1 MAQDIHSGKLD
12 GSLRVVW
19 HEAES
24 KEHAKSAQDA
34 LISLFRRDF
43 GRPPQNNKRRESHRA
58 PERYEAI
65 YSEIKKLIS
74 AA

>member
-1 MAQDIHSGKLD
+1 MARDICSGKLD
-12 GSLRVVW
+12 SSLRIVW
-19 HEAES
+19 HEPES

-43 GRPPQNNKRRESHRA
+43 GRQPQYNTKREDHPA